1 MNKNKK
7 AEEEYRRRRLP
18 ISDGL
23 TLPPLVQI
31 ALNQEARLLR
41 QTQAALAR
49 EEVQR
54 MRRLT
59 KDQRVASNK
68 LGELQRRLREAQA
81 RSLTARSKIRP
92 VKTEEKRRG
101 AAAE

>member
-1 MNKNKK
+1 M
-7 AEEEYRRRRLP
+7 P
-18 ISDGL
+18 VSDGL

-54 MRRLT
+54 LRRLT
-59 KDQRVASNK
+59 KDQRAACAK
-68 LGELQRRLREAQA
+68 LTELQRRLREAQA

-92 VKTEEKRRG
+92 VRTEEKRSG
-101 AAAE
+101 G